1 MRKFKNVITVFCI
14 VSIVSIFAF
23 WGISKLPKT
32 NASNRNISMSLSQDA
47 SYTEDNLVRDSVLI
61 VRATAKNIKE
71 KVSKAITSK
80 NSDGKEV
87 TVKLPYVVYNFE
99 VNDYIKKDGDAFKK
113 IEVVVPDVVF
123 DETQINFIEG
133 TEYILY
139 LYKAKDF
146 SKNSYALTTYS
157 SDIYEAVDNDN
168 FKNIANYDVVKYDEL
183 KNKVKEKI
191 KY

>member
-32 NASNRNISMSLSQDA
+32 NASNRNIIMSLSQDA

-123 DETQINFIEG
+123 DETQINFTEG
-133 TEYILY
+133 KEYILY
-139 LYKAKDF
+139 LYKAKAF
-146 SKNSYALTTYS
+146 SENSYALTTYS
-157 SDIYEAVDNDN
+157 SDIYEAADNDN

-191 KY
+191 K